1 MTPREL
7 YDRTLRM
14 IQPVSPAWIEKAYQR
29 LDSLTKP
36 RRSLG
41 YLEELAARLVAIL
54 QQAQPKIEGKR
65 VFVFAGDHKV
75 VAEGVSAYP
84 SSVTTLMVKNFV
96 GGGAA
101 INVLAR
107 RVGAEVEVIDIGM
120 AEDPGKLKGLLRLN
134 VKRGAD
140 NIARGA
146 AMTAEEAVQAV
157 IVGIKRANQAAD
169 SHVTLMATGEMGIG
183 NTTPATALLSV
194 LLNLPASDLV
204 GPGTGLDAGG
214 IAHKLEIV
222 EQAMAVNRTSCTDP
236 LATLAAL
243 GGLEIAGICGLC
255 LGAAARARPV
265 VVDGFIS
272 SAGALVAMRLCPAV
286 KDYLFF
292 AHMSAEPGHRKFL
305 KKECLRPIVSLDM
318 RLGEGTGAAIA
329 MQIMEDALAIYNEMA
344 TFEQAGIAPG
354 A

>member
-1 MTPREL
+1 MTDREL
-7 YDRTLRM
+7 YERTLHL
-14 IQPVSPAWIEKAYQR
+14 IQPVAPAWIEKAYQR

-41 YLEELAARLVAIL
+41 YLEELAARLVAVF

-65 VFVFAGDHKV
+65 IFVFAGDHKV

-84 SSVTTLMVKNFV
+84 SEVTGLMVKNFI

-107 RVGAEVEVIDIGM
+107 RAGAEVEVIDIGV
-120 AEDPGKLKGLLRLN
+120 AEDPGELKGLLRLN

-146 AMTAEEAVQAV
+146 AMTVDEAVRA
-157 IVGIKRANQAAD
+157 IAVGIKRANQAVD
-169 SHVTLMATGEMGIG
+169 NHVTLLATGDMGIG
-183 NTTPATALLSV
+183 NTTPAAALLAV
-194 LLNLPASDLV
+194 LLDLPAESLV
-204 GPGTGLDAGG
+204 GPGTGLDAQGLSR
-214 IAHKLEIV
+214 KRQV
-222 EQAMAVNRTSCTDP
+222 VKQAVAINRERCTDP
-236 LATLAAL
+236 LASLAAV

-265 VVDGFIS
+265 AVDGFIS
-272 SAGALVAMRLCPAV
+272 TAGALSAMRLNPAV

-292 AHMSAEPGHRKFL
+292 AHMSAEPGHRKFFE
-305 KKECLRPIVSLDM
+305 KERLRPIVDLDM

-329 MQIMEDALAIYNEMA
+329 LQIMEDALAIYNEMA
-344 TFEQAGIAPG
+344 TFEQAGITPG

>member
-1 MTPREL
+1 MTHREL

-14 IQPVSPAWIEKAYQR
+14 IQPVAPERIAKAYQR
-29 LDSLTKP
+29 LDTLTKP

-41 YLEELAARLVAIL
+41 YLEEIAARLVAVL
-54 QQAQPKIEGKR
+54 QQAEPKIEGKR

-84 SSVTTLMVKNFV
+84 SSVTNLMVKNIG

-107 RVGAEVEVIDIGM
+107 RAGAEVEVIDVGM
-120 AEDPGKLKGLLRLN
+120 AEDPGKLKGLLGLN

-140 NIARGA
+140 NTARGA
-146 AMTAEEAVQAV
+146 AMSVDEAVRAV
-157 IVGIKRANQAAD
+157 VVGITRANQAAD
-169 SHVTLMATGEMGIG
+169 HHVTLMATGEMGIG
-183 NTTPATALLSV
+183 NTTPAAALLAV
-194 LLNLPASDLV
+194 LLDLPARDLV
-204 GPGTGLDAGG
+204 GAGTGLDSGG
-214 IAHKLEIV
+214 LAHKRQVV
-222 EQAMAVNRTSCTDP
+222 EQIVAINRARCTDP
-236 LATLAAL
+236 LATLAAV

-255 LGAAARARPV
+255 LGAAARERPV
-265 VVDGFIS
+265 VVDGLIS

-286 KDYLFF
+286 KDYMFF
-292 AHMSAEPGHRKFL
+292 AHMSAEPGHRKFF
-305 KKECLRPIVSLDM
+305 EAEHLRPIVSLDM

-344 TFEQAGIAPG
+344 TFTQAGIAPG